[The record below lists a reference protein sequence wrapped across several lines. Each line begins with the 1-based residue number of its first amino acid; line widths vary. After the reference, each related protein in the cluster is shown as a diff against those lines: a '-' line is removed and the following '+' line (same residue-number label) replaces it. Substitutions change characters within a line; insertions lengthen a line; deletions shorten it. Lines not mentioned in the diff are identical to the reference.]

1 MATVDMVDTTMACLL
16 LRVRQDT
23 AEDTAADT
31 AAGTAVDP
39 AAITVQRL
47 HPRRRQST
55 TTLRILVTS
64 TWLMVAKAPHR
75 LVNLRFL
82 RTWLMVMRQEPFP
95 HPLRLM
101 TALLVQVP
109 LWLMVIRRI
118 PHPTSSPIRMI
129 LRRFMRV
136 FLMIPALPLRPRRRI
151 LQRQLL
157 ITL

>member
-16 LRVRQDT
+16 LRVRQ
-23 AEDTAADT
+23 DTAADT

-157 ITL
+157 ITP

>member
-16 LRVRQDT
+16 LRVRQ
-23 AEDTAADT
+23 DTAADT

-47 HPRRRQST
+47 HPHRRQST

-136 FLMIPALPLRPRRRI
+136 FLMIPALPLRLRRRI

-157 ITL
+157 ITP

>member
-23 AEDTAADT
+23 AADT

-39 AAITVQRL
+39 AAITVQVTVQRL

-129 LRRFMRV
+129 LLRFMRV

>member
-23 AEDTAADT
+23 AADT
-31 AAGTAVDP
+31 AAGTAVDS
-39 AAITVQRL
+39 AALMVQRL
-47 HPRRRQST
+47 HLRRRQST